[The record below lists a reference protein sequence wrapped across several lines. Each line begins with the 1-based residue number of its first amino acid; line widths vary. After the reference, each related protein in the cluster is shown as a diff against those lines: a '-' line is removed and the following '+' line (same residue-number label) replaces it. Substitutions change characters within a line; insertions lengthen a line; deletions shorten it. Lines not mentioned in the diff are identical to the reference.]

1 MENPNF
7 LKQKYNLH
15 NTPEVE
21 SAAKRT
27 EARSCEK
34 VSQKPDAQIQN
45 YLDRFK
51 EVIEREDES
60 GKEQGITALKK
71 ILHNNLVI
79 KEDNIPQS
87 YFINQQRL
95 AREQG
100 HGDIEIGEGQRQEL
114 TEVIIADQKSS
125 LNNWIDYLS
134 SEDAMYPD
142 WLKYYTIRSISQL
155 GKYDKEKKEFT
166 KRTKSTT
173 EPFPDINREALAY
186 VLDEIIKKY
195 QNQIKPKEALE
206 LRTKEIE
213 SDNTLSEEEKENRK
227 TEQAQFQEFLN
238 NENFAKLYAFAI
250 EKVTPASKERLE
262 NIEGKWIKYNRNSDH
277 VPLVKSLQGRGTGWC
292 TAGESTAKAQLQ
304 SGDFY
309 VYYSNDEKN
318 NPSIPRVAIR
328 MNGSSISEVRGIAPD
343 QNLDP
348 HIFPVVNEKL
358 SEFGQEGEKY
368 QKKSADMKRLTEI
381 DNRFKKGEELIREDL
396 RFLYQID
403 SEIKGFGF
411 EEDPRINEIL
421 HERDKRGDLSNIF
434 NCLPEQISLTKEEAL
449 GGDVVF
455 HYGSLYLSGLSSAEG
470 LKLPDS
476 IAGNLDL
483 GRLSS
488 VEGLKL
494 PDSIGRSLDLNGLR
508 SAEGLNLSS
517 SIGGDLSLGRLISAE
532 GLKLPNSIGGS
543 LVLNHLISAEG
554 LRLPSSIGG
563 SLYLYNLRSS
573 DKQKLRE
580 NYPHLADKI

>member
-554 LRLPSSIGG
+554 LNLPSSIGG